1 MNSSNKLL
9 NIFRKVAIFEGVSF
23 LLIGITM
30 YLKYEM
36 NMPKPNYFV
45 GSVHGGLFIAYCV
58 LLAWLFFRDKWKF
71 SEGFFGF
78 VASLIPFGT
87 FVADKYIFSKK

>member
-9 NIFRKVAIFEGVSF
+9 SIFRKIAFAEGVSY
-23 LLIGITM
+23 LLLGVTM

-36 NMPKPNYFV
+36 DMPKPNYIV
-45 GSVHGGLFIAYCV
+45 GSVHGGLFIAYCI
-58 LLAWLFFRDKWKF
+58 LLAILFFRDKWKF

-78 VASLIPFGT
+78 AASLIPLGT
-87 FVADKYIFSKK
+87 FVADKYIFRKK

>member
-1 MNSSNKLL
+1 MQSSNKLL
-9 NIFRKVAIFEGVSF
+9 SIFRKIAFIEGISF
-23 LLIGITM
+23 LLIGVTM
-30 YLKYEM
+30 YLKYQM
-36 NMPKPNYFV
+36 AMPKPNYIV
-45 GSVHGGLFIAYCV
+45 GMAHGVLFITYCV

>member
-1 MNSSNKLL
+1 MQSSFKLL
-9 NIFRKVAIFEGVSF
+9 QIFRKVAILEGISF

-36 NMPKPNYFV
+36 AMPKPNFIV
-45 GSVHGGLFIAYCV
+45 GLIHGVLFIAYCFM
-58 LLAWLFFRDKWKF
+58 LAWLFFRDKWKF
-71 SEGFFGF
+71 SEGFWGLA
-78 VASLIPFGT
+78 ASFLPFGT